1 MRLIS
6 TVNNRIYYLNSFFI
20 IFLENIYRNTCDS
33 TISTWILVLPL
44 IMLARN
50 NVIFNKQICNLVCIN
65 SRITFYKKSF
75 LHIRIYFYANILI
88 FI

>member
-1 MRLIS
+1 MRFIS
-6 TVNNRIYYLNSFFI
+6 TVSNRIYYLNSFFI

-50 NVIFNKQICNLVCIN
+50 NVIFNEQICNLVCIN
-65 SRITFYKKSF
+65 SSITFYKKSF
-75 LHIRIYFYANILI
+75 LHIRICFCANILI

>member
-1 MRLIS
+1 MRFIS
-6 TVNNRIYYLNSFFI
+6 TVNNRIYYLNSFLI
-20 IFLENIYRNTCDS
+20 IFLKNIYRNTCDS

-50 NVIFNKQICNLVCIN
+50 NIIFNEQICNLVCIN
-65 SRITFYKKSF
+65 SSITFYKKSF
-75 LHIRIYFYANILI
+75 LHIRICFCANILI

>member
-6 TVNNRIYYLNSFFI
+6 TINNRIYYLNSFFI
-20 IFLENIYRNTCDS
+20 IFLENIYCNTCDS
-33 TISTWILVLPL
+33 TISTRILVLPF

-50 NVIFNKQICNLVCIN
+50 NVIFNQQICNLVCIN
-65 SRITFYKKSF
+65 SSITFYKKSF

>member
-1 MRLIS
+1 MRFIS
-6 TVNNRIYYLNSFFI
+6 TVNNRIYYLNSFLI

-50 NVIFNKQICNLVCIN
+50 NIIFNEQICNLVCIN
-65 SRITFYKKSF
+65 SSITFYKKSF
-75 LHIRIYFYANILI
+75 LHIRICFCANILI
-88 FI
+88 FM